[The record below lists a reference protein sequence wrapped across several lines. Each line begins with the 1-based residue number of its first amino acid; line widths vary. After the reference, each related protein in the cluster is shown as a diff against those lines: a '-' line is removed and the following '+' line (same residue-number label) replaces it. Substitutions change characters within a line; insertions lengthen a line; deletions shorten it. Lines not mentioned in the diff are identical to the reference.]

1 MTSLLVVLALAIV
14 HAAAGTTA
22 ALGLRWQPRVLSA
35 AAGISL
41 AYVFLDLIPTL
52 ADGQDLIDAS
62 GLLPGLERHVF
73 ILALVGCTV
82 SFWVETE
89 ARRAR
94 RHRRNTGAANETG
107 DGTFWL
113 GIVSSVFLNAAI
125 GYILANPGDEALR
138 PLWMFAI
145 AMGLHFAVND
155 HALTEHHGA
164 RYRTWGRWLLVAG
177 LLGGWSVGMVPA
189 LEIPPQALALV
200 LAYIS
205 GGVIMNVLRHE
216 LPDTDRTADA
226 VAFAAGAAVYGALVL
241 ALTTGG

>member
-1 MTSLLVVLALAIV
+1 MTSLWAILALAIV

-52 ADGQDLIDAS
+52 ADGQELIDAS

-73 ILALVGCTV
+73 ILALVGFTV
-82 SFWVETE
+82 AFWVETE
-89 ARRAR
+89 ARRSR
-94 RHRRNTGAANETG
+94 LRQRQTGAADETG
-107 DGTFWL
+107 NGPFWL
-113 GIVSSVFLNAAI
+113 GIVSFVVLNAAI
-125 GYILANPGDEALR
+125 GYIVASPGDDAVQ
-138 PLWMFAI
+138 PLWLFAV

-177 LLGGWSVGMVPA
+177 LLAGWIVGMVPA

-200 LAYIS
+200 LAYIA

-216 LPDTDRTADA
+216 LPDTDRTADV